1 MEYGIARKLIMHR
14 RKISQKDI
22 ELVGSIII
30 FLITIIIQLL
40 SFIKDKID
48 KLRLSPEEYAR
59 KKLLQNQAQLE
70 WIKSQ
75 NIHSMT
81 GSQFELYLKKI
92 FENLGFVVQLTA
104 HTGDQ
109 GADLIIR
116 NQNEKI
122 AVQVKRYNNNV
133 GNKAVQEVVASVKH
147 YDANRG
153 MVVTNSRFTNAAKEL
168 ASSNNVELI
177 DGQQLKFLI
186 IKMENKVNSQIK
198 ENLKNFSPN
207 KN

>member
-1 MEYGIARKLIMHR
+1 VEYGIERKLIMRR
-14 RKISQKDI
+14 RKLSQKDI
-22 ELVGSIII
+22 ELIGSAII
-30 FLITIIIQLL
+30 FLIFFIIGFFSL
-40 SFIKDKID
+40 IKDYID
-48 KLRLSPEEYAR
+48 KLRLSPEAYKQ

-92 FENLGFVVQLTA
+92 FENLGFFVQLTA

-109 GADLIIR
+109 GADLIIH

-133 GNKAVQEVVASVKH
+133 GNKAV
-147 YDANRG
+147 
-153 MVVTNSRFTNAAKEL
+153 
-168 ASSNNVELI
+168 
-177 DGQQLKFLI
+177 
-186 IKMENKVNSQIK
+186 
-198 ENLKNFSPN
+198 
-207 KN
+207 

>member
-1 MEYGIARKLIMHR
+1 MRRRKL
-14 RKISQKDI
+14 SQKDI
-22 ELVGSIII
+22 ELIGSAII
-30 FLITIIIQLL
+30 FLIFFIIDLFSL
-40 SFIKDKID
+40 IKDYID
-48 KLRLSPEEYAR
+48 KLRLSPEAFKQ

-92 FENLGFVVQLTA
+92 FENLGFFVQLTA

-109 GADLIIR
+109 GADLIIH

-147 YDANRG
+147 YGANRG

-168 ASSNNVELI
+168 ASSNNIELI
-177 DGQQLKFLI
+177 DGQQLNFLI

-198 ENLKNFSPN
+198 ENLKNFSP
-207 KN
+207 K

>member
-1 MEYGIARKLIMHR
+1 VEYGIERKLIMRR
-14 RKISQKDI
+14 RKLSQKDI
-22 ELVGSIII
+22 ELIGSAII
-30 FLITIIIQLL
+30 FLILFIIGLFSL
-40 SFIKDKID
+40 IKDYID
-48 KLRLSPEEYAR
+48 KLRLSPEAYKQ

-92 FENLGFVVQLTA
+92 FENLGFFVQLTA

-109 GADLIIR
+109 GADLIIH

-147 YDANRG
+147 YGANRG

-168 ASSNNVELI
+168 ASSNNIELI
-177 DGQQLKFLI
+177 DGQQLNFLI

-198 ENLKNFSPN
+198 ENLKNFSP
-207 KN
+207 K

>member
-1 MEYGIARKLIMHR
+1 MEYGIERKLIMRR
-14 RKISQKDI
+14 RKLSQKDI
-22 ELVGSIII
+22 ELIGSAII
-30 FLITIIIQLL
+30 FLIFFIIDLFSL
-40 SFIKDKID
+40 IKDYID
-48 KLRLSPEEYAR
+48 KLRLSPEAFKQ

-92 FENLGFVVQLTA
+92 FENLGFFVQLTA

-109 GADLIIR
+109 GADLIIH

-147 YDANRG
+147 YGANRG

-168 ASSNNVELI
+168 ASSNNIELI
-177 DGQQLKFLI
+177 DGQQLNFLI

-198 ENLKNFSPN
+198 ENLKNFSP
-207 KN
+207 K